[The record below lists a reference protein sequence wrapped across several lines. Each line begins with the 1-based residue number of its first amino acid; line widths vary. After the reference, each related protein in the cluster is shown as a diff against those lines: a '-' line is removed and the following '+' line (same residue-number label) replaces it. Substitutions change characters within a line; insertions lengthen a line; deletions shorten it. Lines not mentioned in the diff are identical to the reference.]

1 MPDEPR
7 SAIYAIRWEIL
18 LMSVTLVLIALAV
31 YFIPNDF
38 SDKLLKEREAL
49 KIAEQNIN
57 ITNTTS
63 TQP

>member
-1 MPDEPR
+1 MSDEPR

-18 LMSVTLVLIALAV
+18 LMSITLVLIALAI
-31 YFIPNDF
+31 YFIPNNF